1 LLSFDTIKKFPLNV
15 HFRGNEYRL
24 GEESLIEKNR
34 NGFTRDVRISPGIIA
49 SRIPVRPDLTN
60 YRGDDGIIFPSA

>member
-1 LLSFDTIKKFPLNV
+1 V

-34 NGFTRDVRISPGIIA
+34 NGLTRDVRISSGIIA
-49 SRIPVRPDLTN
+49 
-60 YRGDDGIIFPSA
+60 F